1 MASTTEE
8 HRAAWDLYRIPR
20 PAQVAFRRRVV
31 EARCEQPDAVAAFA
45 AVGVTNLMRPAVI
58 VYDSVA
64 AALAALPEA
73 DRPAVEVGL
82 FGQALTEPSAAA
94 LVWAAIAHG
103 LADGLDNRQ
112 LAGAITVVLE
122 SHGHLAREAA

>member
-8 HRAAWDLYRIPR
+8 HRAAWDLYRIRR

-31 EARCEQPDAVAAFA
+31 EARCGEPDAVAAFA

-58 VYDSVA
+58 VYDAVA
-64 AALAALPEA
+64 TALAGMPEA
-73 DRPAVEVGL
+73 ERPAIEAGL

-94 LVWAAIAHG
+94 LVREALARG
-103 LADGLDNRQ
+103 RADGLDDRK
-112 LAGAITVVLE
+112 LTGAITVVLE
-122 SHGHLAREAA
+122 SHGHLAREVA